1 MLQRIEAQI
10 RTFKRNK
17 GIRIIA
23 FQKAKLSTT
32 YKLVYCSKQKFE
44 AIQRSVKPQR
54 HLIRHSYAL
63 FRPIASL
70 LPWLPSNRSDSPL
83 LKIWSNFRSSRP
95 QKKPNNLPICP
106 KKDISVICHRFR
118 RSFLPNLTTANPN
131 NKSYTIVCTPHYINV
146 WYEIN

>member
-1 MLQRIEAQI
+1 MLQRIEAQ
-10 RTFKRNK
+10 RKSFKRNK

-32 YKLVYCSKQKFE
+32 YELVYCSNPKIW
-44 AIQRSVKPQR
+44 AIQRFVKPQR

-70 LPWLPSNRSDSPL
+70 LPWLPSNRSDSQL

-95 QKKPNNLPICP
+95 QKKPNNLPTHQKRCVSCLSSIPSQLATKSHNCEP
-106 KKDISVICHRFR
+106 SQQE
-118 RSFLPNLTTANPN
+118 LYLTLYRAVY
-131 NKSYTIVCTPHYINV
+131 KCLV
-146 WYEIN
+146 WN

>member
-1 MLQRIEAQI
+1 MLQRIEAQ
-10 RTFKRNK
+10 RKSFKRNK

-32 YKLVYCSKQKFE
+32 YELVYCSNPKIW
-44 AIQRSVKPQR
+44 AIQRFVKPQR

-63 FRPIASL
+63 FRPIVSL

-106 KKDISVICHRFR
+106 KKDISAVCHRFR
-118 RSFLPNLTTANPN
+118 RSFLPNLTTANYYN
-131 NKSYTIVCTPHYINV
+131 SSYSYFEPLTI
-146 WYEIN
+146 